1 MVSCDF
7 LSGAFLQTMA
17 IIIII
22 IIIYCALP
30 GGAGV
35 SCRSAVQR
43 ECDTRRP
50 SRVGRLGTGS
60 GHPCRQRR
68 TAAGQCS
75 TTSMRRSTTTD
86 LSAAR
91 LPAGTARDERGF
103 GPFMGRVGSGW
114 AAFFGNCRGL
124 GYVQDTVMGWV
135 QRLRTMRTTCK
146 SLHFAPRILN

>member
-1 MVSCDF
+1 MLTRSSC
-7 LSGAFLQTMA
+7 LSFRRQPAGRCASSLCA
-17 IIIII
+17 SSI

-60 GHPCRQRR
+60 GHLCRQRR

-103 GPFMGRVGSGW
+103 GPSMGWVGSGRVGSH
-114 AAFFGNCRGL
+114 FFIFWQLSWVGLRSRHCNGL
-124 GYVQDTVMGWV
+124 GLMAAYDED
-135 QRLRTMRTTCK
+135 
-146 SLHFAPRILN
+146 